1 MSDELLMYILIFI
14 RYALPLLVLQF
25 LFATLLKKRNKYC
38 LRLILSSLGYVGISI
53 LLNYY
58 DNYITLF
65 DWFHL
70 NFFFIFLLSMLVIYI
85 CYDVKARELI
95 FYSTLSYTVQHSTD
109 NIILFFYTVFNSFY
123 SFGWFF
129 SFSIYICI
137 PIIAD
142 IIVYF
147 TFIKRFKKAG
157 GIKVKN
163 QFIFLISIISI
174 IIVYVVSMYRY
185 AYESSS
191 FNTSYFY
198 DMVLCIFILS
208 ISLNVVEKTNLKLEK
223 VILNSLLHNKE
234 AQFNQT
240 KNNIDLINMKIHDF
254 KKLIDTYN
262 YSNDQNTQ
270 KEIIKEIENQ
280 VELYNCSIKTG
291 NISLDVILT
300 DKGLQAQKNDINF
313 VAMVDGKLLSFM
325 KDVDLYSLFENAL
338 DNAISSL
345 SKEEKE
351 NRYLNVLVKQIGA
364 VILISIENY
373 CSQDISFNDGLPITK
388 NDKNYHGFG
397 TKSIKYICEK
407 YDGIVNFEYKD
418 NLFKLN
424 ITFLENDIK
433 K

>member
-1 MSDELLMYILIFI
+1 
-14 RYALPLLVLQF
+14 
-25 LFATLLKKRNKYC
+25 
-38 LRLILSSLGYVGISI
+38 
-53 LLNYY
+53 
-58 DNYITLF
+58 
-65 DWFHL
+65 
-70 NFFFIFLLSMLVIYI
+70 
-85 CYDVKARELI
+85 
-95 FYSTLSYTVQHSTD
+95 
-109 NIILFFYTVFNSFY
+109 
-123 SFGWFF
+123 
-129 SFSIYICI
+129 
-137 PIIAD
+137 
-142 IIVYF
+142 
-147 TFIKRFKKAG
+147 
-157 GIKVKN
+157 
-163 QFIFLISIISI
+163 
-174 IIVYVVSMYRY
+174 MYRY

-262 YSNDQNTQ
+262 YSNDQNVQ
-270 KEIIKEIENQ
+270 KDIIKEIENQ

-291 NISLDVILT
+291 NTSLDVILT
-300 DKGLQAQKNDINF
+300 EKGLQAKKNDINF
-313 VAMVDGKLLSFM
+313 IAMVDGKLLSFI
-325 KDVDLYSLFENAL
+325 KDADLYSLFENAL
-338 DNAISSL
+338 DNAINSL

-373 CSQDISFNDGLPITK
+373 CSQNISFNDDLPLTK
-388 NDKNYHGFG
+388 NDNNYHGFG

-424 ITFLENDIK
+424 ITFLVNENK
-433 K
+433 

>member
-1 MSDELLMYILIFI
+1 MSDEVLMYILIFI
-14 RYALPLLVLQF
+14 RYALPLLALQF
-25 LFATLLKKRNKYC
+25 LFATLFKKRNKYC

-95 FYSTLSYTVQHSTD
+95 FYSTLSYTVQHSTAT
-109 NIILFFYTVFNSFY
+109 IILFFYTVFNSFY

-147 TFIKRFKKAG
+147 TFIKRFKKVG

-313 VAMVDGKLLSFM
+313 VAMVDGKLLSFLSES
-325 KDVDLYSLFENAL
+325 DVYSLFGNIL
-338 DNAISSL
+338 DNAIEANRKLNNEARVIHL
-345 SKEEKE
+345 SIKKVHNFIVIQEYNGYDGNIVTE
-351 NRYLNVLVKQIGA
+351 NGIIK
-364 VILISIENY
+364 S
-373 CSQDISFNDGLPITK
+373 TK
-388 NDKNYHGFG
+388 NDKTWHGYGLKSIQYIVEKYHGELKIE
-397 TKSIKYICEK
+397 TK
-407 YDGIVNFEYKD
+407 NQTF
-418 NLFKLN
+418 NLN
-424 ITFLENDIK
+424 IIFSDK
-433 K
+433 S